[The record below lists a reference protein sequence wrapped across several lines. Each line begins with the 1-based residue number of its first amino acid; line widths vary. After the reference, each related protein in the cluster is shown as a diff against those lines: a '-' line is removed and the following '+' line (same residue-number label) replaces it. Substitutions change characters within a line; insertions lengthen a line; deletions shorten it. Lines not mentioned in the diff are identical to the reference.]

1 MVGVGVPL
9 ILNESIVACTYKLD
23 GFAGTDLVQAVES
36 STADDS
42 LRRPLVQAAQDGSEQ
57 QG

>member
-1 MVGVGVPL
+1 MPL